1 MRRSRLWVSRAGFGT
16 RQCGDP
22 DGMNPDQQDDRSAAP
37 VPEDARETTPAQRV
51 EEDRLEHQAGDPDAP
66 AAQQSGEDVADETT
80 R

>member
-1 MRRSRLWVSRAGFGT
+1 
-16 RQCGDP
+16 
-22 DGMNPDQQDDRSAAP
+22 MNPDQQDDSSAAP